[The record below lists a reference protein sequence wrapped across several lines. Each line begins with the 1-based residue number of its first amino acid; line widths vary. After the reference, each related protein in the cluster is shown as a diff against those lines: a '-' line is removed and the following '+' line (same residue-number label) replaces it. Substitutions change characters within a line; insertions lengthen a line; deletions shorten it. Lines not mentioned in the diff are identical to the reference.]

1 MSYCLWYVCWMQKCL
16 KIGLW
21 KDQSAK
27 SAYLFCQN
35 GNNVINKEHLWSSM
49 GENHKSTS
57 HSETFEIIKVRKK
70 CCQSV
75 DQAKKNL
82 ESIIRILKSSVW
94 LKINIFRSEILD
106 SISKEKKKWEQSA
119 TT

>member
-1 MSYCLWYVCWMQKCL
+1 
-16 KIGLW
+16 
-21 KDQSAK
+21 
-27 SAYLFCQN
+27 
-35 GNNVINKEHLWSSM
+35 M

-106 SISKEKKKWEQSA
+106 SISKEKKK
-119 TT
+119 